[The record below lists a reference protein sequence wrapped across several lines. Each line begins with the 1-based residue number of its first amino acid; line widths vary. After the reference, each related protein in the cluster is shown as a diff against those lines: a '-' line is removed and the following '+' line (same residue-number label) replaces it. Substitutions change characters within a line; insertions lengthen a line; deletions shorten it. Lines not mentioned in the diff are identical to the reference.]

1 MDLFKCNVLL
11 SALIQ
16 SPFYLET
23 IHCIIF
29 RSWMVCAEG
38 TTNILIPFRPE
49 KIVQYMPWIHT
60 GWSVTLRRTE
70 SALFLAS
77 NKKRSILTQLT

>member
-1 MDLFKCNVLL
+1 M
-11 SALIQ
+11 Q

-38 TTNILIPFRPE
+38 TTNFLIPVRPE
-49 KIVQYMPWIHT
+49 EIAHALNSYWMIRHA
-60 GWSVTLRRTE
+60 
-70 SALFLAS
+70 SA
-77 NKKRSILTQLT
+77 N